1 MRLQDRVVIITGG
14 GRGIGAA
21 TAQAIAGD
29 GGKVVIG
36 DMLEAEGEATAASIR
51 AAGGDAVFVRTD
63 ITKEADCVRLA
74 ATAAAVRAAPVKK
87 RKVKRKVVAM
97 RRRGGAF
104 FSGSRGRR
112 RSTCT
117 RRGPSGSPRLVGQKT
132 SPSSSSPASV
142 SSVPWS
148 RPGCVARPDRS
159 SSSRLRAGP
168 RLFLIY
174 GSPSFKS
181 APRSRSARIAI
192 CSQPRWDFHT
202 MQSRKPLTV
211 PPMR

>member
-1 MRLQDRVVIITGG
+1 MVV
-14 GRGIGAA
+14 AA
-21 TAQAIAGD
+21 GSAA
-29 GGKVVIG
+29 VVVAVVV
-36 DMLEAEGEATAASIR
+36 LSVAVASVAAVVAVVVAVVAVSVALVSVVCVSTAAVSDEEETI
-51 AAGGDAVFVRTD
+51 V
-63 ITKEADCVRLA
+63 
-74 ATAAAVRAAPVKK
+74 ATSFPAAAVRAAPVKK